1 MRGKEKLYKFHK
13 ARRNNLDPDKIYNC
27 ASRSKEEPLKT
38 ELQTDYNSPASPDIS
53 CSYCGKIITELT
65 THPIQNS
72 LQEKDV
78 MVSLGFK
85 CNDNYEDSS
94 VMAKP

>member
-1 MRGKEKLYKFHK
+1 MYKFRK
-13 ARRNNLDPDKIYNC
+13 ARWHSLDLDKIYNC
-27 ASRSKEEPLKT
+27 TRRSKEEALKT
-38 ELQTDYNSPASPDIS
+38 ELQTDYNAPHSHGIS
-53 CSYCGKIITELT
+53 CSCCGKIITELT

-72 LQEKDV
+72 LQEKAV

-94 VMAKP
+94 VMASHNE

>member
-1 MRGKEKLYKFHK
+1 MYKFRKDRWHS
-13 ARRNNLDPDKIYNC
+13 LDLDKIYNC
-27 ASRSKEEPLKT
+27 TGRSKEEALET
-38 ELQTDYNSPASPDIS
+38 GLHTDHKAPSSPDIS
-53 CSYCGKIITELT
+53 CSCCGKIITELT

-72 LQEKDV
+72 LQEKAV

-94 VMAKP
+94 VMASHNE